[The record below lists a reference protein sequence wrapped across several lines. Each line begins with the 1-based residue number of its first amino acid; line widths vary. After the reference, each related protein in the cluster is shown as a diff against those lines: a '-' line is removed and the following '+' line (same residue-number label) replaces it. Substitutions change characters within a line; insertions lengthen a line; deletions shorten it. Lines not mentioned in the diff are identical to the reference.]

1 MLSCFLT
8 FNIIFDAD
16 ICTRVEFIRSCSP
29 SLLFPFIIS
38 PLLKTT
44 RNNIVATKQF
54 FKNNNHFESII
65 DERIDLSSMKFQIYY
80 LNSRIKN
87 EYF

>member
-1 MLSCFLT
+1 M
-8 FNIIFDAD
+8 
-16 ICTRVEFIRSCSP
+16 
-29 SLLFPFIIS
+29 
-38 PLLKTT
+38 KTT

-65 DERIDLSSMKFQIYY
+65 DERNDLSSMKFQIYY